1 MVSFAIV
8 VVVVVFRSRPH
19 HHNRRRRSHVD
30 MQWCGHMLMVKRIR
44 AKVEYYIH

>member
-19 HHNRRRRSHVD
+19 HHSRRRSRVD